1 MLINGFLFVSI
12 GVVLLL
18 AFAIHSV
25 TQPLWKNPQKIA
37 VDVDVNPV
45 QLRRDVE
52 YLVKSFVPRDAYY
65 PENLR
70 RMAEYL
76 RERFSAA
83 GARVAMQEYG
93 IDGRTYYN
101 VIASYGPMQGAWLIV
116 GAHYDTCC
124 ELPGADDNTS
134 GVAGLLAL
142 APLLAKAELKQRVDL
157 VAFTL
162 EEPPFFRTEG
172 MGSAQHAKMLADEK
186 AEVRLMIALEMIG
199 YFTDA
204 PNTQDYPFSFLK
216 LLYPTT
222 GNYLAVV
229 GRTGEASIA
238 RKIKSKLR
246 ASTRLPIYS
255 ISAPAFVP
263 GVDFSDHLNYWQRDF
278 PAVMLTD
285 TAFYRNKNYHT
296 AGYTPEKLDYERM
309 AEVVRGVYYLAT
321 TY

>member
-1 MLINGFLFVSI
+1 MNIFLIVSAGVALFL
-12 GVVLLL
+12 VLATYL
-18 AFAIHSV
+18 V
-25 TQPLWKNPQKIA
+25 TQPLWISPQKVVLNVE
-37 VDVDVNPV
+37 VDPA

-70 RMAEYL
+70 RMAKYL
-76 RERFSAA
+76 EERFTGA
-83 GARVAMQEYG
+83 GARVALQEYD
-93 IDGRTYYN
+93 IDGRKYYN
-101 VIASYGPMQGAWLIV
+101 VIASYGPEQGSRLVV

-142 APLLAKAELKQRVDL
+142 APMLVKAELKQRVDL
-157 VAFTL
+157 VAYTL

-172 MGSAQHAKMLADEK
+172 MGSARHATMLVDEK
-186 AEVRLMIALEMIG
+186 AEVSLMISLEMIG

-204 PNTQDYPFSFLK
+204 PDTQDYPLPFLK
-216 LLYPTT
+216 FLYPTT

-229 GRTGEASIA
+229 GRTGEGGIA
-238 RKIKSKLR
+238 KKIKSKLR
-246 ASTRLPIYS
+246 ASTSLPIYS
-255 ISAPAFVP
+255 ISAPRFVP
-263 GVDFSDHLNYWQRDF
+263 GMDFSDHLNYWQRGF

-296 AGYTPEKLDYERM
+296 ISDTPEKLDYERM
-309 AEVVRGVYYLAT
+309 ADVVRGVYYLVSA
-321 TY
+321 YP

>member
-1 MLINGFLFVSI
+1 MN
-12 GVVLLL
+12 VLL
-18 AFAIHSV
+18 AIFAV
-25 TQPLWKNPQKIA
+25 VALLLVFTVYLVMQPIWTYPKKVVVGAEVSPA
-37 VDVDVNPV
+37 

-52 YLVKSFVPRDAYY
+52 YLVKSFVPRDAYR
-65 PENLR
+65 PDNLR
-70 RMAEYL
+70 TMAKYL
-76 RERFSAA
+76 EERFAVA
-83 GARVAMQEYG
+83 GARVALQKYG
-93 IDGRTYYN
+93 IDGREYYN
-101 VIASYGPMQGAWLIV
+101 VIASYGPEKGSRLVV

-142 APLLAKAELKQRVDL
+142 APLLAKVELKHRIDL

-172 MGSAQHAKMLADEK
+172 MGSAQHARMLVDEN
-186 AEVRLMIALEMIG
+186 AQVSLMIALEMIG

-204 PNTQDYPFSFLK
+204 PDTQAYPLPFLK

-229 GRTGEASIA
+229 GRTGEGSLA
-238 RKIKSKLR
+238 RKLKSKLM
-246 ASTRLPIYS
+246 ASTGIPIYS
-255 ISAPAFVP
+255 INAPEFIP
-263 GVDFSDHLNYWQRDF
+263 GMDFSDHLNYWRHGF

-296 AGYTPEKLDYERM
+296 AADTPETLDYERM

-321 TY
+321 TH